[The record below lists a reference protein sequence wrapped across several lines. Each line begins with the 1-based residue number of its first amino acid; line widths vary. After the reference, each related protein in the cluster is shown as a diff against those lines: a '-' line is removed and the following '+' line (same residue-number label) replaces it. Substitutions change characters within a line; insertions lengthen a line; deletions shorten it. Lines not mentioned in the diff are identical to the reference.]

1 MTMTHKTMPC
11 KYRFGPFT
19 PARYI
24 DYFSPSS
31 SHPMANMEDFEKI
44 LVNIV
49 PSESVAAIVIEPI
62 QGEGGFNVPREEFL
76 EYLRKLTDKI
86 QSGIGRTGKFY
97 AIENWGS
104 KTGRPKNR
112 LLGKQPRLFRNA

>member
-1 MTMTHKTMPC
+1 
-11 KYRFGPFT
+11 
-19 PARYI
+19 
-24 DYFSPSS
+24 
-31 SHPMANMEDFEKI
+31 MANMEDFEKI

>member
-49 PSESVAAIVIEPI
+49 PSESVAAIAIEPI
-62 QGEGGFNVPREEFL
+62 QGEGGFNVPW
-76 EYLRKLTDKI
+76 
-86 QSGIGRTGKFY
+86 GKFY